1 MTCREAVHLVEAIAA
16 GELEVEEPVRA
27 HFESCPACASAL
39 AAARRIERALQA
51 RPAPQAPARF
61 TAAVFVRIRSDRW
74 RSEQRVDRIFN
85 VAIVAASLLVVGG
98 LAALTNVG
106 AVLAAGGW
114 VWGAVSQMSGQ
125 LVQQAA
131 PTILTYVAATFL
143 LMSTL
148 GMWWWAERR
157 LSL

>member
-1 MTCREAVHLVEAIAA
+1 MTCRDALHLVEAIAA
-16 GELEVEEPVRA
+16 GDLEVDDAVRA

-39 AAARRIERALQA
+39 AAARRIELALQA
-51 RPAPQAPARF
+51 RAALAAPPRF
-61 TAAVFVRIRSDRW
+61 TSSVLARIRNDRW

-85 VAIVAASLLVVGG
+85 VAIVAASLLVIAG

-106 AVLAAGGW
+106 ALLSVGGW
-114 VWGAVSQMSGQ
+114 IWGGMAQLSGQ

-131 PTILTYVAATFL
+131 PTLMSYVAAGFL

-148 GMWWWAERR
+148 AMWWWAERR